1 MSKISVERL
10 KEIFE
15 FYYEYDELVMIKNH
29 IEYVIENIDNGNYDN
44 VSHETIYKQE
54 MDNMKFCG
62 CGCILA
68 KNEYKCDDCKEEL

>member
-1 MSKISVERL
+1 MDKLSIELL
-10 KEIFE
+10 KELLE

-29 IEYVIENIDNGNYDN
+29 IECVIENIDNGKYDN
-44 VSHETIYKQE
+44 VSQEPIYEQE